1 MQFFDNSGN
10 NYSSS
15 EEDNMVKNEND
26 QDNGVL
32 VNKQNSA
39 YYEKLMKENGGNRDT
54 FYDKDNK
61 FVKLILIL
69 LGIFIILGSIYII
82 GRGM

>member
-10 NYSSS
+10 NYST
-15 EEDNMVKNEND
+15 EENQNTIQNVND
-26 QDNGVL
+26 QDNGVD

-39 YYEKLMKENGGNRDT
+39 YYEKLMKENSSNRDT

-61 FVKLILIL
+61 FIKLILL
-69 LGIFIILGSIYII
+69 VLGAFIIMGTIYII